1 MIMRGLYSSLIP
13 PDISCLAGWPSHFL
27 PGLRETETERSV
39 VHSFFFFQRSKWRNA
54 GVQDGAMK
62 AEEERN

>member
-1 MIMRGLYSSLIP
+1 ML
-13 PDISCLAGWPSHFL
+13 GWMAITFSAWV
-27 PGLRETETERSV
+27 EKETERERSA
-39 VHSFFFFQRSKWRNA
+39 VHSFFFFFQRSKWRNA

>member
-39 VHSFFFFQRSKWRNA
+39 VHSFFFQRSKWRNA

>member
-39 VHSFFFFQRSKWRNA
+39 VHSFFFFSDPNGGMQGYRME
-54 GVQDGAMK
+54 Q
-62 AEEERN
+62 